1 MNAEAIINFTQSL
14 RGPVFGREHPE
25 YDEARKLYNGMIDK
39 QPLLMARC
47 ADVADVM
54 AAVNFGRDNGLLI
67 AIRGGAHNGPGLGS
81 VDDGLVI
88 DLSTIRGVRVDPVA
102 RTARVGAGCTQ
113 GDLDHATHAFGLATP
128 AGIVST
134 TGIAGLTLS
143 GGHGYLSRKYGLT
156 IDNLLE
162 ADVVLADGSFV
173 TASQDQNSDLF
184 WALRGGGGNFGVVT
198 SFLYRLHPVT
208 TVFAG
213 PIAWD
218 QQHARTIM
226 QRYRE
231 LLPEAPEDLGIFLGL
246 KTIPSSPPFPQELWG
261 RRFCL
266 LMACYNGTE
275 EAGRTALAPLLGDL
289 PEPWFN
295 WMGTMP
301 YPALQSMFDGFYPKG
316 MQWYWRGDFVKE
328 LSDAA
333 VEVHLQQAEKS
344 PSELSLMHLY
354 PIDGAVHRVGSGDTA
369 WSCRDATWSMG
380 HRRDRS
386 EPAESGPD
394 NALDQSLLGSGAPVQ
409 PRRRVPEFYD
419 GRRGRGARQGRLRR
433 ELRPA
438 RRDEE
443 EIRPGQPVPG
453 KPQHPTGALSGRRH
467 APGSPRLQP
476 GRPSGSRCHCRLGRA
491 RPARS
496 EYCPPDVARRTSLW
510 KNAFAEN
517 GEPTS
522 AVRFR
527 QGLQLIQAL
536 RPGSPAAAVRHQ

>member
-1 MNAEAIINFTQSL
+1 MNADAIAAFTQSL
-14 RGPVFGREHPE
+14 RGPVFGREHSE

-39 QPLLMARC
+39 HPLSIARC
-47 ADVADVM
+47 VDAADVIE
-54 AAVNFGRDNGLLI
+54 AVNFGRDSGLPI
-67 AIRGGAHNGPGLGS
+67 AIRGGGHNGPGLGS

-88 DLSTIRGVRVDPVA
+88 DLSSMRGVRVDPVA

-128 AGIVST
+128 AGIIST

-173 TASQDQNSDLF
+173 TANEGQNSDLF

-208 TVFAG
+208 SVFAG

-231 LLPEAPEDLGIFLGL
+231 FLPDASEDLGIFLGL
-246 KTIPSSPPFPQELWG
+246 KTILSSPPFPENLWG

-275 EAGRTALAPLLGDL
+275 EAARTALTPLLSNL

-295 WMGTMP
+295 WMQTMP
-301 YPALQSMFDGFYPKG
+301 YPALQSMFDGLYPKG

-328 LSDAA
+328 LPDAA
-333 VEVHLQQAEKS
+333 IEMHLQQAEKT

-354 PIDGAVHRVGSGDTA
+354 PIDGAVHHVGSGDTA
-369 WSCRDATWSMG
+369 WSCRDATWSMVVAG
-380 HRRDRS
+380 IDPDPQKAGPITRWTKAYWEAVHPFNLAGAYPNFMMDDEGEGRVRAAYGGNYDRLS
-386 EPAESGPD
+386 TLKRKYDPE
-394 NALDQSLLGSGAPVQ
+394 NLF
-409 PRRRVPEFYD
+409 RVN
-419 GRRGRGARQGRLRR
+419 QNI
-433 ELRPA
+433 RPA
-438 RRDEE
+438 
-443 EIRPGQPVPG
+443 
-453 KPQHPTGALSGRRH
+453 S
-467 APGSPRLQP
+467 
-476 GRPSGSRCHCRLGRA
+476 
-491 RPARS
+491 
-496 EYCPPDVARRTSLW
+496 
-510 KNAFAEN
+510 
-517 GEPTS
+517 
-522 AVRFR
+522 
-527 QGLQLIQAL
+527 
-536 RPGSPAAAVRHQ
+536 